1 MRDASRIFGAHAAHL
16 RRCDL
21 RSSLTHPRMRA
32 LRCSAAPLGPPRR
45 SRGRDPWTPN
55 LSAGPPTTPP
65 LPVNV
70 AIVGPAG
77 SGKTTLFNALTGGR
91 GADGVGMVDVPDE
104 RLDRLAAA
112 VKPLKTTAAQVRVE
126 DTPPGSR
133 AQRVAFARQAD
144 VLVKVARCFGP
155 DPDPAAE
162 LEEFAL
168 DLVLADLASVERRLE
183 IVAKEARAGKKDAQA
198 EHDVLTVAKEHL
210 DGGKVLR
217 TLTLEPD
224 QRALLMGV
232 FPVTMK
238 PAVYVA
244 NAADELLPGGGEPA
258 ARVVKLAKAEGAPA
272 IVLSTRLEAELGELD
287 PSEQAEMRAG
297 YGIDESGLGRIA
309 RAVWE
314 TGGLITYFT
323 AGEPEV
329 RAWPCERDAPAPIA
343 ASKIHT
349 DFEKHFIRA
358 EVTSVDELV
367 DAGSMDALR
376 AAGKLRVEG
385 REYRVKDGDVVFF
398 RVGR

>member
-1 MRDASRIFGAHAAHL
+1 
-16 RRCDL
+16 
-21 RSSLTHPRMRA
+21 
-32 LRCSAAPLGPPRR
+32 
-45 SRGRDPWTPN
+45 
-55 LSAGPPTTPP
+55 

-77 SGKTTLFNALTGGR
+77 SGKTTLFNALTAGR
-91 GADGVGMVDVPDE
+91 GADGVGMVDIPDE
-104 RLDRLAAA
+104 RLARLAEA
-112 VKPLKTTAAQVRVE
+112 VKPAKVTAAQVRVE

-155 DPDPAAE
+155 DPDPAVE
-162 LEEFAL
+162 MEEFAL
-168 DLVLADLASVERRLE
+168 DLVLADLASVEKRLE
-183 IVAKEARAGKKDAQA
+183 VVAKEARAGKKDAQA
-198 EHDVLTVAKEHL
+198 ETEVLNEAKAHL
-210 DGGKVLR
+210 DAGKQLR
-217 TLTLEPD
+217 TLALEAE
-224 QRALLMGV
+224 QRALLLGV
-232 FPVTMK
+232 FPVTLK

-244 NAADELLPGGGEPA
+244 NAAEDLLPSGGQPA
-258 ARVVKLAKAEGAPA
+258 AKLAKLAEGEGAPMMT
-272 IVLSTRLEAELGELD
+272 LSARLEAELGELD

-314 TGGLITYFT
+314 AGGLITYFT

-329 RAWPCERDAPAPIA
+329 RAWPCERDAPAPVA

-367 DAGSMDALR
+367 AAGSMEALR
-376 AAGKLRVEG
+376 AAGKLRIEG

-398 RVGR
+398 RIGR

>member
-1 MRDASRIFGAHAAHL
+1 M
-16 RRCDL
+16 
-21 RSSLTHPRMRA
+21 
-32 LRCSAAPLGPPRR
+32 
-45 SRGRDPWTPN
+45 
-55 LSAGPPTTPP
+55 
-65 LPVNV
+65 PVNV

-77 SGKTTLFNALTGGR
+77 SGKTTLFKALTAGR

-104 RLDRLAAA
+104 RLQRLAAA
-112 VKPLKTTAAQVRVE
+112 VKPLKVTPAQVRVE

-155 DPDPAAE
+155 DPQPTAE

-183 IVAKEARAGKKDAQA
+183 LVAKEVRAGKKDAA
-198 EHDVLTVAKEHL
+198 LENDVLQAAKAHL
-210 DGGKVLR
+210 DAGQPLR
-217 TLTLEPD
+217 SLPLERE
-224 QRALLMGV
+224 QRELLMGV
-232 FPVTMK
+232 FPVTLK
-238 PAVYVA
+238 PSVYVA
-244 NAADELLPGGGEPA
+244 NAADELLPAGGAPA
-258 ARVVKLAKAEGAPA
+258 AKVGELAKAEGAPA
-272 IVLSTRLEAELGELD
+272 IVLSAGLEAELGELEAG
-287 PSEQAEMRAG
+287 EQAEMRAG

-314 TGGLITYFT
+314 SGGLITYFT

-329 RAWPCERDAPAPIA
+329 RAWPCERDAPAPVA
-343 ASKIHT
+343 AGKIHT

-367 DAGSMDALR
+367 AAGSMEALR

-385 REYRVKDGDVVFF
+385 RDYRVKDGDVVFF
-398 RVGR
+398 RIGK

>member
-1 MRDASRIFGAHAAHL
+1 
-16 RRCDL
+16 
-21 RSSLTHPRMRA
+21 
-32 LRCSAAPLGPPRR
+32 
-45 SRGRDPWTPN
+45 
-55 LSAGPPTTPP
+55 

-77 SGKTTLFNALTGGR
+77 SGKTTLFKALTAGR

-104 RLDRLAAA
+104 RLQRLADA
-112 VKPLKTTAAQVRVE
+112 VNPAKVTPAQVRVE

-133 AQRVAFARQAD
+133 AQRVAFARQSD

-155 DPDPAAE
+155 DPQPAAE

-183 IVAKEARAGKKDAQA
+183 IVAKEVRAGKKDAAA
-198 EHDVLTVAKEHL
+198 ENDVLQLAKAHL
-210 DGGKVLR
+210 DGGRSLR
-217 TLTLEPD
+217 TLPLETE
-224 QRALLMGV
+224 QRGLLKGV
-232 FPVTMK
+232 FPVTLK
-238 PAVYVA
+238 PAVYIA
-244 NAADELLPGGGEPA
+244 NAADELLPGGGDPA
-258 ARVVKLAKAEGAPA
+258 ARVRELAAAEQAPA
-272 IVLSTRLEAELGELD
+272 IVLSARLEAELGELEVG
-287 PSEQAEMRAG
+287 EQAEMRAG

-314 TGGLITYFT
+314 AGGLITYFT

-329 RAWPCERDAPAPIA
+329 RAWPCERDSPAPLA
-343 ASKIHT
+343 AAKIHT

-367 DAGSMDALR
+367 AAGSMEALR
-376 AAGKLRVEG
+376 AAGKLRIEG
-385 REYRVKDGDVVFF
+385 RDYLVQDGDVVFF

>member
-1 MRDASRIFGAHAAHL
+1 M
-16 RRCDL
+16 
-21 RSSLTHPRMRA
+21 
-32 LRCSAAPLGPPRR
+32 
-45 SRGRDPWTPN
+45 
-55 LSAGPPTTPP
+55 
-65 LPVNV
+65 PVNV

-77 SGKTTLFNALTGGR
+77 AGKTTLFNALTAGR

-104 RLDRLAAA
+104 RLAGLSLA

-155 DPDPAAE
+155 APDPAAE

-168 DLVLADLASVERRLE
+168 DLVLADLASVEKRLDL
-183 IVAKEARAGKKDAQA
+183 VGKEARAGKKDAQF
-198 EHDVLTVAKEHL
+198 EQEVLTLAKEHL
-210 DGGKVLR
+210 DSGKQLR
-217 TLTLEPD
+217 TLALEAD
-224 QRALLMGV
+224 QRTVLLGI

-258 ARVVKLAKAEGAPA
+258 AKVASLAAAEGAP
-272 IVLSTRLEAELGELD
+272 VVTLSARLEAELGELD
-287 PSEQAEMRAG
+287 PSEQAEMRGG

-314 TGGLITYFT
+314 VGGLITYFT

-329 RAWPCERDAPAPIA
+329 RAWPCERDAPAPVA

-367 DAGSMDALR
+367 AAGSMESLR
-376 AAGKLRVEG
+376 ASGKLRIEG

>member
-1 MRDASRIFGAHAAHL
+1 V
-16 RRCDL
+16 
-21 RSSLTHPRMRA
+21 
-32 LRCSAAPLGPPRR
+32 
-45 SRGRDPWTPN
+45 
-55 LSAGPPTTPP
+55 
-65 LPVNV
+65 PVNV

-77 SGKTTLFNALTGGR
+77 SGKTTLFNALTAGR
-91 GADGVGMVDVPDE
+91 GADGVGMVDVPD
-104 RLDRLAAA
+104 DRLLRLSDA

-155 DPDPAAE
+155 GTDPAVE

-168 DLVLADLASVERRLE
+168 DLVLADLASVEKRLE
-183 IVAKEARAGKKDAQA
+183 VVAKEARAGKKDAQS
-198 EHDVLTVAKEHL
+198 ETDSLTRAKAHL
-210 DGGKVLR
+210 EAGQQLR
-217 TLTLEPD
+217 TLDLDAD
-224 QRALLMGV
+224 QRAYLLAI
-232 FPVTMK
+232 FPVTLK

-244 NAADELLPGGGEPA
+244 NAADDLLPGGGDPA
-258 ARVVKLAKAEGAPA
+258 AKVAKLASAEGAPS
-272 IVLSTRLEAELGELD
+272 ITLSARLELELGELE
-287 PSEQAEMRAG
+287 PGEQAEMRSS

-314 TGGLITYFT
+314 VGGLITYFT

-329 RAWPCERDAPAPIA
+329 RAWPCERDALAPVA
-343 ASKIHT
+343 AAKIHT

-367 DAGSMDALR
+367 TAGSMDALR

-385 REYRVKDGDVVFF
+385 RDYHVKDGDVVFF
-398 RVGR
+398 RIGR

>member
-1 MRDASRIFGAHAAHL
+1 M
-16 RRCDL
+16 
-21 RSSLTHPRMRA
+21 
-32 LRCSAAPLGPPRR
+32 
-45 SRGRDPWTPN
+45 
-55 LSAGPPTTPP
+55 
-65 LPVNV
+65 PVNV

-77 SGKTTLFNALTGGR
+77 AGKTTLFNALTAGR
-91 GADGVGMVDVPDE
+91 GADGVGMVDIPDA
-104 RLDRLAAA
+104 RLGRLTSA
-112 VKPLKTTAAQVRVE
+112 VNPAKTTAAQVRVE

-133 AQRVAFARQAD
+133 AQRIAFARQAD

-155 DPDPAAE
+155 NPDPAAE

-168 DLVLADLASVERRLE
+168 DLVLADLASVERR
-183 IVAKEARAGKKDAQA
+183 IDVVAKEARAGKKDAQS
-198 EHDVLTVAKEHL
+198 EIEILTAAKAHL
-210 DGGKVLR
+210 DAGKQLR
-217 TLTLEPD
+217 TMSMEPD
-224 QRALLMGV
+224 QRVLLLGI

-258 ARVVKLAKAEGAPA
+258 AKVAKLAAAEGAPW
-272 IVLSTRLEAELGELD
+272 ITLSARLESELGELE

-309 RAVWE
+309 RAVWAA
-314 TGGLITYFT
+314 GGLITYFT

-367 DAGSMDALR
+367 AAGSMDALR

-385 REYRVKDGDVVFF
+385 RDYRVKDGDVVFF
-398 RVGR
+398 RIGR

>member
-1 MRDASRIFGAHAAHL
+1 
-16 RRCDL
+16 
-21 RSSLTHPRMRA
+21 
-32 LRCSAAPLGPPRR
+32 
-45 SRGRDPWTPN
+45 
-55 LSAGPPTTPP
+55 

-70 AIVGPAG
+70 AIVGPSGA
-77 SGKTTLFNALTGGR
+77 GKTALFNALTAGR

-104 RLDRLAAA
+104 RLNRLAAA

-133 AQRVAFARQAD
+133 AQRVAFARQSD

-155 DPDPAAE
+155 QPDPAAE

-183 IVAKEARAGKKDAQA
+183 VVAKESRAGKKDAQA
-198 EHDVLTVAKEHL
+198 EQEILNAAKEHL
-210 DGGKVLR
+210 DAGKQLR
-217 TLTLEPD
+217 TMNLEPD
-224 QRALLMGV
+224 QRTTLLGI
-232 FPVTMK
+232 FPVTLK

-258 ARVVKLAKAEGAPA
+258 AKVAKLAGAEGAPA
-272 IVLSTRLEAELGELD
+272 IILSARLESELGELD
-287 PSEQAEMRAG
+287 PAEQTEMRAG

-314 TGGLITYFT
+314 AGGLITYFT

-329 RAWPCERDAPAPIA
+329 RAWPCEKDAPAPIA
-343 ASKIHT
+343 ASKIQT

-358 EVTSVDELV
+358 EVTSVGELV
-367 DAGSMDALR
+367 AAGSMEALR
-376 AAGKLRVEG
+376 AAGKLRIEG
-385 REYRVKDGDVVFF
+385 REYRVQDGDVIFF
-398 RVGR
+398 RIGR

>member
-1 MRDASRIFGAHAAHL
+1 M
-16 RRCDL
+16 
-21 RSSLTHPRMRA
+21 
-32 LRCSAAPLGPPRR
+32 
-45 SRGRDPWTPN
+45 
-55 LSAGPPTTPP
+55 
-65 LPVNV
+65 PVNV

-77 SGKTTLFNALTGGR
+77 SGKTTLFNALTSGR
-91 GADGVGMVDVPDE
+91 GADGVGMVDIPDG
-104 RLDRLAAA
+104 RLTRLAEA
-112 VKPLKTTAAQVRVE
+112 VKPAKTTPAQVRVE
-126 DTPPGSR
+126 DSPPGSR

-144 VLVKVARCFGP
+144 VLLKVARCFGP

-168 DLVLADLASVERRLE
+168 DLVLADLASVEKRLE

-198 EHDVLTVAKEHL
+198 ETEVLTAAKQHL
-210 DGGKVLR
+210 DAGQQLR
-217 TLTLEPD
+217 TLQLEPD
-224 QRALLMGV
+224 QRAMLAGI
-232 FPVTMK
+232 FPFTLK

-244 NAADELLPGGGEPA
+244 NAAEELLPGGAEPA
-258 ARVVKLAKAEGAPA
+258 AKVKRLADAEGAPS
-272 IVLSTRLEAELGELD
+272 ITLSARLEAELAEL
-287 PSEQAEMRAG
+287 RAG

-329 RAWPCERDAPAPIA
+329 RAWPCERDSPAPQA
-343 ASKIHT
+343 AAKIHT

-367 DAGSMDALR
+367 AAGSMDALR

-385 REYRVKDGDVVFF
+385 REYRVQDGDVVFF
-398 RVGR
+398 RIGR